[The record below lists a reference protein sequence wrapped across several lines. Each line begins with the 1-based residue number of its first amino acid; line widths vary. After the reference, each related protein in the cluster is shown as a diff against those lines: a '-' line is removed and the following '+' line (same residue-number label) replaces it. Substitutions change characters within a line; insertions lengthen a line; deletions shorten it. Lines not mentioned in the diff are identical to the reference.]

1 MRLRLMRR
9 LLALLDAKRI
19 GYRVEYTDII
29 EGTATA
35 TADADDDATSAQSP
49 EASAALPQLLVGP
62 LCFDYDS
69 LQELED
75 LGRFD
80 AVFRMVPS
88 VGKSVSH
95 PALS

>member
-1 MRLRLMRR
+1 MTEWTREFSHRFNPHVQVQYDCTSEASDEEWQDPSR
-9 LLALLDAKRI
+9 
-19 GYRVEYTDII
+19 
-29 EGTATA
+29 
-35 TADADDDATSAQSP
+35 DDDATSAQSP

-88 VGKSVSH
+88 VAKSVSH